1 MGSMA
6 KRFNTP
12 TSDALA
18 ERASQQ
24 VFSLP
29 IGHMRLLA
37 QGHHADFI
45 RACLEGNNDIRGA
58 FLVFLATAR
67 NGKLA
72 NMAEDAGLPQRLKG
86 GVSEQVYLYL
96 WTHMHEDFM
105 WLAQRSEGWEKA
117 FAASNMP
124 WKTVLSERFHKHEWD
139 GSLAS
144 LLAHW
149 EPKRLSKYP
158 HALKYMRSPS
168 ELHVLAAACGSKEG
182 NYMKAAQIDAIR
194 PGASE
199 WFKVRKALGL
209 GETHEQQTYAFRAWW
224 KQGTVQGLEALDADL
239 FASGEDVD
247 GSSKVQSP

>member
-1 MGSMA
+1 MT

-12 TSDALA
+12 ASNALV

-24 VFSLP
+24 VFSLS
-29 IGHMRLLA
+29 IGHVRLFA
-37 QGHHADFI
+37 QGDRAQVI
-45 RACLEGNNDIRGA
+45 RACLDGNNDIRGA

-67 NGKLA
+67 DGDLA
-72 NMAEDAGLPQRLKG
+72 DAAENAGLPQRLKG

-96 WTHMHEDFM
+96 WAHMHEDFM
-105 WLAQRSEGWEKA
+105 WLAQRSQGWAKA
-117 FAASNMP
+117 FAGSNMP

-139 GSLAS
+139 GSLAG

-149 EPKRLSKYP
+149 ESKRLAKYP

-168 ELHVLAAACGSKEG
+168 EGHVLTAACGSKEG
-182 NYMKAAQIDAIR
+182 NYMKPAQIDAIR

-209 GETHEQQTYAFRAWW
+209 GETHEQQVHAFRAWW
-224 KQGTVQGLEALDADL
+224 KQGTVQALEALDTDL
-239 FASGEDVD
+239 FASGEDANE
-247 GSSKVQSP
+247 SPKVQSP